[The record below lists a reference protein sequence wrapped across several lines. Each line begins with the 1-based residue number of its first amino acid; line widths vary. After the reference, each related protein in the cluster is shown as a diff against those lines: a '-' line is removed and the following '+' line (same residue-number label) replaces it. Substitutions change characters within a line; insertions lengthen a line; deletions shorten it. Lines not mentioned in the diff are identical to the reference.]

1 MSEAKKESLRE
12 SLGLPKEIFFKVK
25 GWTSFAIHFGRMSEN
40 EYFSTTAEC
49 RSGSGQ
55 CQDRALEGPE
65 CGLARAFW
73 LKYDKYH
80 IQQMKSI
87 PLEVLHE
94 MKKDLEIL
102 KENYAWGFYRESP
115 KWDKK
120 FKSKDIGILAES
132 GMSLTEIMDRVN
144 LHKTLQGE
152 LPKNE
157 VVTKKMKL

>member
-1 MSEAKKESLRE
+1 MSEVKKESLGE
-12 SLGLPKEIFFKVK
+12 SLGLPKELHFKVK
-25 GWTSFAIHFGRMSEN
+25 GWTSFTISFGRFPDN
-40 EYFSTTAEC
+40 EYFSTSANC

-55 CQDRALEGPE
+55 CQDRALEGSQ

-80 IQQMKSI
+80 IQQLSNI

-94 MKKDLEIL
+94 LKKDIEIL
-102 KENYAWGFYRESP
+102 KENYAWGYYKESP

-120 FKSKDIGILAES
+120 LKSKDIGLLAES

-144 LHKTLQGE
+144 LRKKLDVDLT
-152 LPKNE
+152 KN
-157 VVTKKMKL
+157 VVSGKKMKI